1 MAHTVETVF
10 RQLSD
15 RLAEQVTRSDSAA
28 GELVCANGVA
38 VRLSIEGGVV
48 HAELDSLQ
56 GGPELWV
63 LGPGGDDVGEFVDA
77 VTEAADC

>member
-1 MAHTVETVF
+1 M
-10 RQLSD
+10 
-15 RLAEQVTRSDSAA
+15 
-28 GELVCANGVA
+28 
-38 VRLSIEGGVV
+38 